1 MAARKPN
8 DRTVASVVILTL
20 NPISLSPGSF
30 QMTGL
35 ADAQA
40 HEKGVTLSGRPCRDE
55 DSH

>member
-35 ADAQA
+35 ADARSR
-40 HEKGVTLSGRPCRDE
+40 EKASPCLAVLAGKAG
-55 DSH
+55 H